1 MLFRRWNNRKSR
13 STKDKEYRQTLLAS
27 ILSFEEDVV
36 SFIINIMVSLLKGQ
50 TEES

>member
-13 STKDKEYRQTLLAS
+13 STKDKEYRQTLLAT

-36 SFIINIMVSLLKGQ
+36 SFINFFEYYGKFIEG
-50 TEES
+50 TDW